1 MAIMKK
7 YNWHVGV
14 LKEMPPEGL
23 VGISERCILG
33 YNLNRGEVIA
43 LRLRTD
49 DLKGFR
55 NYNRIIETSEFQSLS
70 RSHLLNEIN
79 QFHLIVIES
88 VL

>member
-55 NYNRIIETSEFQSLS
+55 NYYRIIETSEFSFFVS
-70 RSHLLNEIN
+70 FSSMNEVV
-79 QFHLIVIES
+79 QFYLIVIAMA
-88 VL
+88 L